1 MNQFRDSTDLVGDAD
16 RLRAPA
22 EQDGYLFIR
31 GLLPVDNLERTRL
44 EFLEVLRDE
53 GYADAEGYRDQ
64 LVNPANIPDGRG
76 SIPNDTY
83 ARLYHL
89 ESFHALQLEP
99 ALLGV
104 MEDLLEPPVLAHPS
118 IISRVMFPQR
128 EIYTTPPHQ
137 DFPHVQGTAD
147 VYTAWFPL
155 HDLPASMGGL
165 TVASGSHRRGVY
177 DYRPALGAG
186 GIAVIDPL
194 EDTWVTNEFRQGD
207 VLIFHSLTVHRGL
220 PVTGDRFRLSVDG
233 RYQCAREPV
242 LERSLKPHLGVTTW
256 EEVYAGWPSDDLQY
270 YWDDFEIT
278 TRRPNDVHL
287 EQVDIRTLEEFENG
301 SLAPELVKKSIGALE
316 RIMDR
321 DDPEQRDRAAAML
334 AMHSVSDES

>member
-1 MNQFRDSTDLVGDAD
+1 MNEFRDSTDLIGDATC
-16 RLRAPA
+16 LRARA
-22 EQDGYLFIR
+22 EADGYLFIR
-31 GLLPVDNLERTRL
+31 GLLPVDNLERARL
-44 EFLEVLRDE
+44 EFLEVLRDV

-64 LVNPANIPDGRG
+64 LVNPGNIPDGRG

-83 ARLYHL
+83 ARLYLL

-128 EIYTTPPHQ
+128 EMFTTPPHQ

-165 TVASGSHRRGVY
+165 AVAAGSHRRGVY

-194 EDTWVTNEFRQGD
+194 EGAWVTNEFRQGD
-207 VLIFHSLTVHRGL
+207 VLIFHSFTVHRAL
-220 PVTGDRFRLSVDG
+220 PFTGDRIRMSVDG

-242 LERSLKPHLGVTTW
+242 LERSMKPHMGVTTW
-256 EEVYAGWPSDDLQY
+256 EEVYTGWQSDDLQY
-270 YWDDFEIT
+270 YWSDLKIT
-278 TRRPNDVHL
+278 TDQPNDVHL
-287 EQVDIRTLEEFENG
+287 EQVDARTLEEFEDG
-301 SLAPELVKKSIGALE
+301 SLSPELVKKSVGALE
-316 RIMDR
+316 RIIER
-321 DDPEQRDRAAAML
+321 GDPERRERAAAVL
-334 AMHSVSDES
+334 AAHSAAHES

>member
-1 MNQFRDSTDLVGDAD
+1 M
-16 RLRAPA
+16 PA
-22 EQDGYLFIR
+22 A
-31 GLLPVDNLERTRL
+31 NLERVRL
-44 EFLEVLRDE
+44 EFLEVLRDL
-53 GYADAEGYRDQ
+53 GYVDAAGYRDQ
-64 LVNPANIPDGRG
+64 LVNPGGIPEDRG

-83 ARLYHL
+83 ARLYLL

-104 MEDLLEPPVLAHPS
+104 MEALLDPPVLAHPS

-128 EIYTTPPHQ
+128 EMFTTPAHQ
-137 DFPHVQGTAD
+137 DFPHVQGSAD

-165 TVASGSHRRGVY
+165 AVAAGSHRRGVY

-194 EDTWVTNEFRQGD
+194 EGTWATNEFHQGD

-220 PVTGDRFRLSVDG
+220 PVTGDRVRMSVDG

-242 LERSLKPHLGVTTW
+242 LQRSLLPHMGVTTW
-256 EEVYAGWPSDDLQY
+256 EEVYAGWESDDLKY
-270 YWDDFEIT
+270 YWSDLET
-278 TRRPNDVHL
+278 TIGEVNDAHL
-287 EQVDIRTLEEFENG
+287 EQVDALTLEEFEDG
-301 SLAPELVKKSIGALE
+301 TLPPELLKKSIGALE
-316 RIMDR
+316 RIIER
-321 DDPEQRDRAAAML
+321 DDSELRERAEAVLAAH
-334 AMHSVSDES
+334 AATDES

>member
-1 MNQFRDSTDLVGDAD
+1 MNPFRDSTDLVGDAD
-16 RLRAPA
+16 RLRARA
-22 EQDGYLFIR
+22 EEDGYLFIR
-31 GLLPVDNLERTRL
+31 GLLPAANLERTRL
-44 EFLEVLRDE
+44 DFLEVLRDE

-64 LVNPANIPDGRG
+64 LVNPAGIPEGRG
-76 SIPNDTY
+76 NLPNDTY
-83 ARLYHL
+83 ARLYLL

-99 ALLGV
+99 ALMGV

-118 IISRVMFPQR
+118 IIARVMFPQR
-128 EIYTTPPHQ
+128 EMFTTPPHQ

-165 TVASGSHRRGVY
+165 AVAAGSHRRGVH

-194 EDTWVTNEFRQGD
+194 EGAWATSEFRRGD

-220 PVTGDRFRLSVDG
+220 PIAGDRFRMSVDG

-242 LERSLKPHLGVTTW
+242 LQRSLLPHLGVTTW
-256 EEVYAGWPSDDLQY
+256 EEVYAGWPSDGSQY
-270 YWDDFEIT
+270 YWSDLRT
-278 TRRPNDVHL
+278 TIADVNDAHL
-287 EQVDIRTLEEFENG
+287 EQVDVRTLEEFEAG
-301 SLAPELVKKSIGALE
+301 SLQPELVKKSIGALE
-316 RIMDR
+316 RLIER
-321 DDPEQRDRAAAML
+321 DDPELRERAAAVL
-334 AMHSVSDES
+334 AAHAAPDDS

>member
-1 MNQFRDSTDLVGDAD
+1 MNPFRDSTDIVDDAD
-16 RLRAPA
+16 RLRARA

-31 GLLPVDNLERTRL
+31 GLLPAANLERVRL
-44 EFLEVLRDE
+44 AFLEVLRDE

-64 LVNPANIPDGRG
+64 LINPANIPAERG
-76 SIPNDTY
+76 SIPNETY
-83 ARLYHL
+83 RRLYL
-89 ESFHALQLEP
+89 IEPFHALQLEP

-104 MEDLLEPPVLAHPS
+104 MEALLEPPVLAHPS
-118 IISRVMFPQR
+118 IISRVVFPQR
-128 EIYTTPPHQ
+128 EMYTTPAHQ

-165 TVASGSHRRGVY
+165 AVAASSHRRGVY

-186 GIAVIDPL
+186 GMAVIDPL
-194 EDTWVTNEFRQGD
+194 EGTWVTNEFRQGD
-207 VLIFHSLTVHRGL
+207 VLIFHSFAVHRAL
-220 PVTGDRFRLSVDG
+220 PLTGDRLRMSVDG

-242 LERSLKPHLGVTTW
+242 LERSLKPHLGMATW
-256 EEVYAGWPSDDLQY
+256 DEVYAEWPSDGLQSYWNDL
-270 YWDDFEIT
+270 EIT
-278 TRRPNDVHL
+278 TVQPNDAHL
-287 EQVDIRTLEEFENG
+287 EQVDKRTLEEFEDG
-301 SLAPELVKKSIGALE
+301 SLAPELVQKSIGALE

-334 AMHSVSDES
+334 AAHSMSDDS

>member
-1 MNQFRDSTDLVGDAD
+1 MNEFRDSTDLVGDAD
-16 RLRAPA
+16 RLRARA
-22 EQDGYLFIR
+22 EADGYLFIR
-31 GLLPVDNLERTRL
+31 DLLPVSNLERVRL

-53 GYADAEGYRDQ
+53 GYTDAEGYRDQ
-64 LVNPANIPDGRG
+64 LVNPAGIPEGRG

-83 ARLYHL
+83 ARLYLL

-104 MEDLLEPPVLAHPS
+104 MEALLEPPVLAHPS

-128 EIYTTPPHQ
+128 EMFTTPAHQ
-137 DFPHVQGTAD
+137 DFPHVQGSAD

-165 TVASGSHRRGVY
+165 AVAAGSHRRGVY

-194 EDTWVTNEFRQGD
+194 KGAWATNEFRQGD

-220 PVTGDRFRLSVDG
+220 PIRGDRFRMSVDG

-242 LERSLKPHLGVTTW
+242 LQRSLLPHMGVTTW
-256 EEVYAGWPSDDLQY
+256 DEVYAGWESDDLKY
-270 YWDDFEIT
+270 YWSDLET
-278 TRRPNDVHL
+278 TIAEVNDVHL
-287 EQVDIRTLEEFENG
+287 EQVDALTLEEFEDG
-301 SLAPELVKKSIGALE
+301 TLPPELVNKSLGALE
-316 RIMDR
+316 RIIER
-321 DDPEQRDRAAAML
+321 DDLALRERAEAVLAAH
-334 AMHSVSDES
+334 AATDDS